1 MLSTIGIKSDSR
13 ELALCLESYPDFR
26 TVLHGEDDIILA
38 VDRHEFHHAMPEADI
53 VFRDGILAF
62 FQERK
67 VMFDGFAAGILVVD
81 FSLHRIKA
89 ALCFLIAS
97 SERFVL
103 FGVIRLVLCHM
114 GVLVDTVLY

>member
-1 MLSTIGIKSDSR
+1 
-13 ELALCLESYPDFR
+13 
-26 TVLHGEDDIILA
+26 
-38 VDRHEFHHAMPEADI
+38 
-53 VFRDGILAF
+53 
-62 FQERK
+62 
-67 VMFDGFAAGILVVD
+67 MFDGFAAGILVVD